1 MAVGSIIS
9 PFALALG
16 EQSPM
21 KGKRDDMKADIEQA
35 QTEYDAAR
43 GALGDFDIQ
52 NPYASGIGIVQAQG
66 DVTGTLGIDTASD
79 RILQDQQAQTTAQ
92 TLAALRQQGP
102 AASGIGVANFLANLG
117 EQQGQERAK
126 EINKQFKE
134 NQLLALQGR
143 ERAAGRALSAS
154 QANVQRDLS
163 IAAGTANIQQQ
174 QLDQLLGGAEL
185 AAADLAGAESAL
197 AADDAQIQAIAGGV
211 GTALGAAI
219 GGPAGAA
226 IGGAIG
232 SGAGALLT

>member
-21 KGKRDDMKADIEQA
+21 KGRRKEMKADIEQA
-35 QTEYDAAR
+35 QTEYDAAIDAAT
-43 GALGDFDIQ
+43 GFDIQ
-52 NPYASGIGIVQAQG
+52 DPYASGIGIVQAQG
-66 DVTGTLGIDTASD
+66 DVTGTLGIDTVSD

-102 AASGIGVANFLANLG
+102 GASAAGLAQLLATQGEKQSQQRAASIS
-117 EQQGQERAK
+117 
-126 EINKQFKE
+126 KQFRE
-134 NQLLALQGR
+134 NQLTALRGR
-143 ERAAGRALSAS
+143 ETAAARALSAS
-154 QANVQRDLS
+154 QSNVQRDLS

-174 QLDQLLGGAEL
+174 QLDKLIGETEL

>member
-1 MAVGSIIS
+1 
-9 PFALALG
+9 
-16 EQSPM
+16 M

-52 NPYASGIGIVQAQG
+52 NPYASGIGAVQAQG

-102 AASGIGVANFLANLG
+102 GASAAGLAQLLATQG
-117 EQQGQERAK
+117 EQQGQERAAR
-126 EINKQFKE
+126 ISKQFRE
-134 NQLLALQGR
+134 NQLTALQGR

-174 QLDQLLGGAEL
+174 QLDKLMGETEL

-197 AADDAQIQAIAGGV
+197 AADDAQLQAIAGGV
-211 GTALGAAI
+211 GTALGAI
-219 GGPAGAA
+219 VGGPAGAA
-226 IGGAIG
+226 LGGAIG

>member
-16 EQSPM
+16 EQSQM

-35 QTEYDAAR
+35 QTEYDAAI
-43 GALGDFDIQ
+43 GAATGFDIQ

-92 TLAALRQQGP
+92 TLAALRQQGSG
-102 AASGIGVANFLANLG
+102 ASAIGLANFLARKG
-117 EQQGQERAK
+117 EEDLQKREQKIRQQFRE
-126 EINKQFKE
+126 NK
-134 NQLLALQGR
+134 LLALQGR

-211 GTALGAAI
+211 GTALGAVV

-232 SGAGALLT
+232 SGVGSLIT